1 LLGLQQSRRRAES
14 ALSYALPEQEITWT
28 TATNLRGDLKSVRD
42 RNMRRTKRWNYV
54 TTICGKAAG
63 TSLHEVRSGIGTSI
77 HLTDCPASKRPKL
90 FFLIANATTLLLLLA
105 GCSGGVL
112 EPQGPIGAA
121 NNQIL
126 LNALGIMLVI
136 VVPTIIGVLVVAW
149 WFRASNT
156 RARYQPGFVYSGRIE
171 LIVWAIPLL
180 VILFLG
186 GVIWIGAH
194 ALDPFKPIEAREK
207 PVEVQVVSLDWK
219 WLFVYPE
226 LGVASV
232 NDLVLPVKVPVH
244 FSLTS
249 ASVMNMFFVP
259 QLGSMV
265 ATMHGMVT
273 QLWLQADQIG
283 EFYLQ
288 SSQFSGGGFAGMNFI
303 VHAVPPDRFEQW
315 VATARQAGPALDA
328 AAYHDLMQPSQSV
341 APFTYRSVAANLFD
355 DIATQ
360 KFPPGPGPQASSD
373 AATVHP
379 TGGAH

>member
-1 LLGLQQSRRRAES
+1 
-14 ALSYALPEQEITWT
+14 
-28 TATNLRGDLKSVRD
+28 
-42 RNMRRTKRWNYV
+42 M
-54 TTICGKAAG
+54 
-63 TSLHEVRSGIGTSI
+63 
-77 HLTDCPASKRPKL
+77 
-90 FFLIANATTLLLLLA
+90 LA
-105 GCSGGVL
+105 GCS
-112 EPQGPIGAA
+112 ESIFNAQGPIGAA
-121 NNQIL
+121 NSQIL
-126 LNALGIMLVI
+126 LHALGIMLVI
-136 VVPTIIGVLVVAW
+136 VVPTIIGVLVFAW
-149 WFRASNT
+149 WFRASNA

-194 ALDPFKPIEAREK
+194 ALDPFKPIETQEK

-226 LGVASV
+226 LGIASV
-232 NDLVLPVKVPVH
+232 NDLVIPTKVPVH

-265 ATMHGMVT
+265 ATMNRMVT
-273 QLWLQADQIG
+273 QLWLQADQTG
-283 EFYLQ
+283 ELYGQ

-303 VHAVPPDRFEQW
+303 VHAVPPDRFQQW
-315 VATARQAGPALDA
+315 VATARQAGPALDM
-328 AAYHDLMQPSQSV
+328 AAYRDLMQPSQNV

-360 KFPPGPGPQASSD
+360 KIPPGPGPQASSN
-373 AATVHP
+373 AVTVHSA
-379 TGGAH
+379 GGAH

>member
-1 LLGLQQSRRRAES
+1 LGFIGVNARNRFAG
-14 ALSYALPEQEITWT
+14 LSVLVIT
-28 TATNLRGDLKSVRD
+28 AC
-42 RNMRRTKRWNYV
+42 M
-54 TTICGKAAG
+54 
-63 TSLHEVRSGIGTSI
+63 
-77 HLTDCPASKRPKL
+77 
-90 FFLIANATTLLLLLA
+90 LA
-105 GCSGGVL
+105 GCS
-112 EPQGPIGAA
+112 ESIFQAQGPIGAA
-121 NNQIL
+121 NSQIL

-136 VVPTIIGVLVVAW
+136 VVPTIVAVLVFAW

-194 ALDPFKPIEAREK
+194 ALDPFKPIETQEK

-232 NDLVLPVKVPVH
+232 NDLVVPIKVPVH

-265 ATMHGMVT
+265 ATMNGMVT
-273 QLWLQADQIG
+273 QLWLQADQTG
-283 EFYLQ
+283 ELYGQ
-288 SSQFSGGGFAGMNFI
+288 SSQFSGDGFAGMNFI
-303 VHAVPPDRFEQW
+303 VRAVPQDRFQQW

-328 AAYHDLMQPSQSV
+328 AGYLALLQPNQNV

-355 DIATQ
+355 DIANQ
-360 KFPPGPGPQASSD
+360 KFPPGPGPQANSD
-373 AATVHP
+373 AGAVRP
-379 TGGAH
+379 IGGAH